1 MKKFFIVLLIL
12 SLLMVCVVPC
22 YSQGGRDYQARVLTV
37 SKWIDLSGR
46 MFNRVVPSF
55 TDGDT
60 TPSVNVSN
68 AFKTGNTAPTTIT
81 TLDNSVTGQWLVVLF
96 ADANTTIDF
105 SGTNLLGNG
114 SVDWTA
120 ASGDMLYGLY
130 DGTNWYC
137 EISSPSVIS
146 RDLTVT
152 GSITIGVGTKHDGY
166 VINDAAELQ
175 TGEVAQEHIKT
186 FTLVDNNVYLFT
198 AIVVAFEDGVN
209 RAGYEI
215 KVVAYRDGGGAALQG
230 GVVSAIT
237 SESEAAW
244 DVTFTVSGNDIRV
257 SVTGEA
263 STTIEWGCTLTNINM
278 GS

>member
-1 MKKFFIVLLIL
+1 MRKLLTVLLIL

-37 SKWIDLSGR
+37 SRWIDLSGR
-46 MFNRVVPSF
+46 MFNRVVPIF
-55 TDGDT
+55 TDGDA
-60 TPSVNVSN
+60 TPSVYISN
-68 AFKTGNTAPTTIT
+68 AFKTGNTAPITIT
-81 TLDNSVTGQWLVVLF
+81 TFDSSITGQWLVILF
-96 ADANTTIDF
+96 GDADTTIDF

-114 SVDWTA
+114 GVDWTA

-137 EISSPSVIS
+137 EVSNPSVIS
-146 RDLTVT
+146 GDLTVT
-152 GSITIGVGTKHDGY
+152 GSLIIGTSTKHDGY

-186 FTLVDNNVYLFT
+186 FTLVDNNVYVFT
-198 AIVVAFEDGVN
+198 AIVAAFEDGVN

-215 KVVAYRDGGGAALQG
+215 KVVAYRDGGGATLQG
-230 GVVSAIT
+230 GVVSVIT

-244 DVTFTVSGNDIRV
+244 DVTFTVNGNNIRV

-263 STTIEWGCTLTNINM
+263 STTIEWGCTLIGVNI
-278 GS
+278 GP